1 MLPSED
7 SDKKSIVSNSHPGTG
22 TDSRSIVNR
31 HLRNI
36 NDVISEE
43 DIRNVDPNLLPLRKI
58 DDENSFSDDDIK
70 EVKELPT
77 SYNILDT

>member
-7 SDKKSIVSNSHPGTG
+7 SDKKSIVPNSHPGTG